1 MRSLFF
7 AISCFLAQTLIAVPL
22 DRISVSGNQFVNA
35 AGDTLVFRG
44 LNTSDPDN
52 LEEKGHW
59 NEAYFKEMSS
69 WGANLVRFPVHPS
82 RFAERGESAY
92 FELLDQGIQWAEQYG
107 MYVIIDWH
115 SIGNLRSQLYQ
126 HEIYE
131 TDTKQTFEFWRSVAK
146 RYGDNPTVAFYEL
159 FNEPT
164 VQGGQLGRCSWKQWA
179 TLMEEIIEIVRANG
193 GKGIPLVAGFNWAYD
208 LRPVRERPIAAEGI
222 AYVSH
227 PYPQKR
233 PKPWLDQ
240 WTSDWGFIKEKY
252 PLILTEIGFAGE
264 EEKGAH
270 VPVIS
275 DESYGEAIT
284 NYCDERDISYL
295 VWVFDARW
303 APPLFS
309 DWDYTL
315 TRHGKF
321 FKEKMQ
327 SY

>member
-1 MRSLFF
+1 MRSLLI
-7 AISCFLAQTLIAVPL
+7 AIACLLAQTLIATPL
-22 DRISVSGNQFVNA
+22 DRISVSGNQFVNPD
-35 AGDTLVFRG
+35 GDTIVFRG

-52 LEEKGHW
+52 LEKKGHW
-59 NEAYFKEMSS
+59 NEAYFQEMSS
-69 WGANLVRFPVHPS
+69 WGANLVRFPVHPT

-92 FELLDQGIQWAEQYG
+92 FELLDQGIQWAEQNG

-126 HEIYE
+126 HDMYE
-131 TDTKQTFEFWRSVAK
+131 TDTKQTFEFWRSVAQ

-164 VQGGQLGRCSWKQWA
+164 VQRGQLGRCSWEEWA

-193 GKGIPLVAGFNWAYD
+193 GVGIPLVAGFNWAYD

-240 WTSDWGFIKEKY
+240 WTADWGFVKEKY

-264 EEKGAH
+264 EERGAH

-284 NYCDERDISYL
+284 NYCDERNISYV

-303 APPLFS
+303 APALFS
-309 DWDYTL
+309 DWDYSL

-321 FKEKMQ
+321 FKAKMQ